1 MRTTAFKRDRGAGF
15 GVKGG
20 KKRTIKRERNYGTR
34 PSAQIAPGLGAL
46 SDTERFEFGLVLV
59 NIFYTEDG
67 KIYRAK
73 KPRQGV
79 LANTLNLFR
88 NGASPLANVFGVC
101 SSIG

>member
-1 MRTTAFKRDRGAGF
+1 LIIYADHCIQEGQVLGL
-15 GVKGG
+15 KGQ
-20 KKRTIKRERNYGTR
+20 KKNNQTRKKLRNR
-34 PSAQIAPGLGAL
+34 PSAQIARGLGAL

-88 NGASPLANVFGVC
+88 NGASPLANVFGVG
-101 SSIG
+101 SSNG